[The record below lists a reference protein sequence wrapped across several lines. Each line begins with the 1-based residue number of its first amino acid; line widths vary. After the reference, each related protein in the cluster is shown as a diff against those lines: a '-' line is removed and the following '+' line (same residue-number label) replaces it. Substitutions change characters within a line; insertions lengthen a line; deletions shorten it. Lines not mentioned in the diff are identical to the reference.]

1 MLTGLGASQAF
12 SVVLRQGDALEARFA
27 SQKTLAREEERF
39 RARAAELATPEALL
53 RDRRSLEFVLQA
65 YGLEGEIGK
74 TAILR
79 KLMTQDP
86 DATGSLAGTMVDP
99 RYRQFARDM
108 SGWDGTSGPPLQRA
122 GAVDGLIEKW
132 RTARFE
138 VRMGEDSPGLREA
151 LYFRRVAPDKTSVVE
166 MMGDP
171 ALVYVLRMAAGLPR
185 QFGTLD
191 YDQQRTL
198 LEKRID
204 METFSDPKRLDQFIR
219 RFLVRYEIENGSGQA
234 DSGGIATLLSGS
246 GSTSGLF
253 SLLGSTLNLR
263 V

>member
-1 MLTGLGASQAF
+1 MLTGLGATQAF
-12 SVVLRQGDALEARFA
+12 AVVTRQGGALEARFA
-27 SQKTLAREEERF
+27 AQPTMAREEARF
-39 RARAAELATPEALL
+39 RERAPQLATPEALL

-86 DATGSLAGTMVDP
+86 DAKGSLAGTMVDQ

-108 SGWDGTSGPPLQRA
+108 SGWDGTPPLQRA
-122 GAVDGLIEKW
+122 GALDAIMEKR

-138 VRMGEDSPGLREA
+138 IRMGEESPGLREA
-151 LYFRRVAPDKTSVVE
+151 LYFRRLAPGKASVVE

-171 ALVYVLRMAAGLPR
+171 ALTYVLRVATGLPR
-185 QFGTLD
+185 QFGSLD
-191 YDQQRTL
+191 YAQQRTM
-198 LEKRID
+198 LEQRVD
-204 METFSDPKRLDQFIR
+204 LQTFADPKRLDQFIR
-219 RFLVRYEIENGSGQA
+219 RFLVRYEMENGGGQP
-234 DSGGIATLLSGS
+234 DSGGVASLLG
-246 GSTSGLF
+246 GGGGTSGLF
-253 SLLGSTLNLR
+253 SVLGSALNLR